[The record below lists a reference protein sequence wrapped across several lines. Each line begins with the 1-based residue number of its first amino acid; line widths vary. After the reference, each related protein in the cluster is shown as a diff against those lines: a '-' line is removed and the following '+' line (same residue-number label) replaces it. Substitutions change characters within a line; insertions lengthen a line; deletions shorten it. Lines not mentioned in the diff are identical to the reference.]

1 MRWQRFKGILVAV
14 AVVVALWYLYPTLKF
29 YTLPEEAKSRM
40 SPEELAAL
48 GDKAVRLGLDLKG
61 GMYLVLEVDLSKLR
75 PEEQRDAVDRAM
87 RIITNRVDQFG
98 VAEPVIQRQGRDRII
113 VELPGLKDIDRATR
127 LIGQTAQ
134 LEFKLLKPK
143 EELEVVLRQIDRV
156 LAKGHPEPEERAEE
170 LFEEAP
176 EDTFLLAHP
185 FTGLIFDV
193 RGDLGVREEDVP
205 KVKAM
210 LADPEV
216 QKVIPPDGEFLWS
229 AKPEVVRGERYY
241 PLYYVKKRPEMTGA
255 MVKDAR
261 PDIGTGVDPKVAGRP
276 IVHFF
281 TTKDGVRL
289 FSRIT
294 GANIGRRLA
303 IVLDGKV
310 YSAPVIETKITKG
323 ASMITGMGSMEEAR
337 DLAIVLRTGA
347 LPAPVK
353 IINKQVVGP
362 SLGAD
367 SIRQGVRAAL
377 IGLVLVVVFMAAY
390 YRLCG
395 LLADIALVLNLIFL
409 MAALAGLHGTL
420 TLPGIAGIILTIGMS
435 VDANVLIFE
444 RIREELR
451 QGRTVLRA
459 ISNGY
464 SQAFRTILDANL
476 TTLITAVVLYQFGT
490 GPIRGFALTLSLGI
504 IFSMF
509 TAVVVTRVMLDAIV
523 SRREVAQLSIGSS
536 FLRKPKVQFVDL
548 MRYVFLGS
556 SSAIA
561 AGLLFFVVQGP
572 VYGIDFT
579 GGTLL
584 EGHFKDPV
592 SVAEIRQVLSD
603 VPFGDEKMDL
613 ADSEIKEFGSSNTF
627 LIRFENPQGEVLT
640 KAVRN
645 RVKDAFG
652 ERLGEDWLR
661 QEVDVGPKIGGE
673 LRGKAIK
680 AILYSMLGI
689 LIYITWRFEF
699 RFAVAAIIALFHDV
713 LFTMGLL
720 TILRQEFTMPV
731 VAALLTIVGYSLN
744 DTIVVFDR
752 IREKL
757 RTLRRVPFSEVVN
770 IGINE
775 TLARTLIT
783 SLTTLIVVLAL
794 LLIGGTVIFGFALA
808 LTVGVFVGTY
818 SSIFVASPILVAW
831 RNWSER
837 RGRQKGHMVRRR

>member
-1 MRWQRFKGILVAV
+1 MKKVRGAVVALAV
-14 AVVVALWYLYPTLKF
+14 ALALWYLYPTLKF
-29 YTLPEEAKSRM
+29 YTLSEEARSRM
-40 SPEELAAL
+40 SPEEISRLSER
-48 GDKAVRLGLDLKG
+48 AVKLGLDLKG

-75 PEEQRDAVDRAM
+75 PEERKDAVDRAM
-87 RIITNRVDQFG
+87 QIITNRVDQFG
-98 VAEPVIQRQGRDRII
+98 VAEPVVQRQGKDRII
-113 VELPGLKDIDRATR
+113 VELPGLKDIDRAMK

-143 EELEVVLRQIDRV
+143 DERDLVLKKMDEV
-156 LAKGHPEPEERAEE
+156 LAVKKPKPKGKAEE
-170 LFEEAP
+170 LFQEAP
-176 EDTFLLAHP
+176 EDTFLLSHP
-185 FTGLIFDV
+185 ITGLMY
-193 RGDLGVREEDVP
+193 RLGGEDLGVRAEDVP
-205 KVKAM
+205 KVKE
-210 LADPEV
+210 LLSKPEV
-216 QKVIPPDGEFLWS
+216 QKVIPPDGEFLWA
-229 AKPEVVRGERYY
+229 AKPEVVGGEKYY
-241 PLYYVKKRPEMTGA
+241 RLYYLKKRPEMTGA
-255 MVKDAR
+255 MIKDAR
-261 PDIGTGVDPKVAGRP
+261 PDVGSGYDPSVAGRP
-276 IVHFF
+276 IVRFS

-289 FSRIT
+289 FARIT

-303 IVLDGKV
+303 IVLDRKV
-310 YSAPVIETKITKG
+310 FSAPVIRTRIPRG
-323 ASMITGMGSMEEAR
+323 NGQITGLESMQEAK

-367 SIRQGVRAAL
+367 SIRKGVKAAL
-377 IGLVLVVVFMAAY
+377 IGLVLVVVFMVAY

-395 LLADIALVLNLIFL
+395 LIADLALILNLVFL
-409 MAALAGLHGTL
+409 VAALAGLRGTL

-451 QGRTVLRA
+451 QGRTALRA

-490 GPIRGFALTLSLGI
+490 GPIRGFATTLSLGI

-509 TAVVVTRVMLDAIV
+509 TAVVVTRVILDALV
-523 SRREVAQLSIGSS
+523 GGEVAKLSIGESLIRNPRVD
-536 FLRKPKVQFVDL
+536 FVKV
-548 MRYVFLGS
+548 MRYAFLGS

-561 AGLLFFVVQGP
+561 AGLLFFVFQGP

-584 EGHFKDPV
+584 EVHFKEPV
-592 SVAEIRQVLSD
+592 SVAEIRQALSE
-603 VPFGDEKMDL
+603 VPFEGTKVDL
-613 ADSEIKEFGSSNTF
+613 SDSEIKEFGSSNTF
-627 LIRFENPQGEVLT
+627 LVRFGNLRGEPLAR
-640 KAVRN
+640 AVRE
-645 RVKDAFG
+645 RIKQAFAG
-652 ERLGEDWLR
+652 RLGENWLV

-673 LRGKAIK
+673 MRGKAVK

-713 LFTMGLL
+713 LFTAGFL

-757 RTLRRVPFSEVVN
+757 RAMRRASFSEVVN
-770 IGINE
+770 LGINE

-783 SLTTLIVVLAL
+783 SFTTLIVVLAL
-794 LLIGGTVIFGFALA
+794 LTMGGRVIHGFALA
-808 LTVGVFVGTY
+808 LTAGVFVGTY
-818 SSIFVASPILVAW
+818 SSIFIASPILVAW
-831 RNWSER
+831 RERSER
-837 RGRQKGHMVRRR
+837 RRQEKVQVRRKR